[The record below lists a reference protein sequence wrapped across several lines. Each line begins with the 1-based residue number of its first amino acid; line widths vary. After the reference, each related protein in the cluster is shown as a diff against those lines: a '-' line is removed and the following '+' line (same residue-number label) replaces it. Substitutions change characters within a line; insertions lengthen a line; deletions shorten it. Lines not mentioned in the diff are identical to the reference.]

1 MTAPNPVSVRLGRRH
16 KIIAQPKAKIDRR
29 RVLETANRLVTE
41 SDWRGRIE
49 RTATDVIDID
59 DCEEAYGDRQ

>member
-1 MTAPNPVSVRLGRRH
+1 MTAPNPVSVRLCRRH

-41 SDWRGRIE
+41 SDWRGRLA
-49 RTATDVIDID
+49 RSVLDVIEM
-59 DCEEAYGDRQ
+59 EERA